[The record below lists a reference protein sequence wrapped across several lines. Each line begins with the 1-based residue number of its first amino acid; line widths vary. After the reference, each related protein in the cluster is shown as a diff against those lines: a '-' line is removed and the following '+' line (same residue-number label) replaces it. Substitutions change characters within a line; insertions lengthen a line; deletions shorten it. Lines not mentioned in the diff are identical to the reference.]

1 MTVKEIEYLL
11 KAELGSHELDYL
23 AETFVNKVLKVLLT
37 SYCKILDEKRFKA
50 PIDKQE
56 RHRS

>member
-23 AETFVNKVLKVLLT
+23 AETCEQSSQSSIDFLLQN
-37 SYCKILDEKRFKA
+37 IRREKN
-50 PIDKQE
+50 
-56 RHRS
+56 

>member
-37 SYCKILDEKRFKA
+37 SYCIILDVKRFKA
-50 PIDKQE
+50 PKDKQE